1 MQSNGSRIIKKVMM
15 AVLFFV
21 IINGAVLIGGKYLL
35 KHVSRGEDTMAL
47 REERDTVVKK
57 ARELDTETQKIVL
70 TDELLKLD
78 YRIHYA
84 YKKDSN
90 GILDVFIYGAA
101 GVAILAGVLSFIFI
115 FFSSK
120 FSIKKSISCLVTIPI
135 ALGIVWLLQ
144 QMSFYKLPPAPDEAE
159 YDVNVVEIVDKNIA
173 TDETRDENGR
183 VESTSHSYRI
193 YFTDRAGERQRMAL
207 TEDEY
212 NAIRVHSIAYVASA
226 AKGDEIAYY
235 KYYNPL
241 LYKPSD
247 AKKPVNVAGFSPG
260 NLDDV
265 DREIL
270 RKRYTQFFPEQSFA
284 KEDSDEDPAKYLVR
298 LEVKSEDWKKAK
310 ETLEKQGW
318 IHKTGAIKSFGVR
331 YAERLFD
338 RKEVNKPAA
347 YYHIMHDID
356 IPGKRTVDEEIVA
369 ISKEDGSGV
378 TVLYYVYVY
387 HE

>member
-1 MQSNGSRIIKKVMM
+1 MQSNGSTIIKKVMM

-120 FSIKKSISCLVTIPI
+120 FSVKKSINCLVTIPI

-193 YFTDRAGERQRMAL
+193 YFTDRAGERQ
-207 TEDEY
+207 
-212 NAIRVHSIAYVASA
+212 
-226 AKGDEIAYY
+226 GDEIAYY
-235 KYYNPL
+235 KYYTPL